1 MINQKISIKN
11 CNLADAKLLLN
22 IHNSAVKKGYFT
34 QTKIIRIKEQ
44 IKWVNF
50 ILKDGSTK
58 IFIGLFNKKKF
69 GYTRFKK
76 INKYCFEVYIGI
88 LPKYYDKGLGSLML
102 RKAIKKIINIHNP
115 KKIISVVKKINL
127 RSHVFFLKNKF
138 RLIKF
143 NKKKHFT
150 LNKFYIKKLNYY
162 EFKV

>member
-76 INKYCFEVYIGI
+76 INKYCFEVLGADTHSLQLLKGSEIQHSD
-88 LPKYYDKGLGSLML
+88 LMFDDDSMHKKYNAEQY
-102 RKAIKKIINIHNP
+102 KKFDELINQLNHIREYNFKY
-115 KKIISVVKKINL
+115 KKRGYLHPPLCLS
-127 RSHVFFLKNKF
+127 S
-138 RLIKF
+138 
-143 NKKKHFT
+143 
-150 LNKFYIKKLNYY
+150 
-162 EFKV
+162 